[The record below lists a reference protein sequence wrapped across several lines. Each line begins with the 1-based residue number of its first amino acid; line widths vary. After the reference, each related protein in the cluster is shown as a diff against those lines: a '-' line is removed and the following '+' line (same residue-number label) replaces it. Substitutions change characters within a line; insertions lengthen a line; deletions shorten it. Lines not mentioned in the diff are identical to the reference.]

1 MKFKQGFVLGL
12 AAFLLVS
19 CTGGLKQTAPMSN
32 AAPERPALVAPAPS
46 SSTMAAMPS
55 TQPPEPT
62 TELAAEPAATKTG
75 SLMSGEHPTQ
85 GTVRLLTENNQSWI
99 ELGADFATSELGPDL
114 VVILHRS
121 ADVLGSTQPPA
132 YPINQGDYVVIAPL
146 QAFQGAQRYAVPQN
160 INLADYQSA
169 GIWCRRFNAM
179 FGSATLR
186 A

>member
-1 MKFKQGFVLGL
+1 MKFKQSFVLGL

-19 CTGGLKQTAPMSN
+19 CTAGFKQ
-32 AAPERPALVAPAPS
+32 AAPPANSAANAGSETPAIVAPAPNS
-46 SSTMAAMPS
+46 
-55 TQPPEPT
+55 QP
-62 TELAAEPAATKTG
+62 AAEARQTEGPVKKMG

-85 GTVRLLTENNQSWI
+85 GTVRLLTEGNQSWI

-132 YPINQGDYVVIAPL
+132 YPISEGEYVVLAPL
-146 QAFQGAQRYAVPQN
+146 QAFQGAQRYAIPAE

-169 GIWCRRFNAM
+169 GIWCRRFNAL
-179 FGSATLR
+179 FGAATLR

>member
-19 CTGGLKQTAPMSN
+19 CTGGLKQTAQMPSP
-32 AAPERPALVAPAPS
+32 ASDRPAIVTPAPS
-46 SSTMAAMPS
+46 PTPAAMADVM
-55 TQPPEPT
+55 QPGNP
-62 TELAAEPAATKTG
+62 LAKTG
-75 SLMSGEHPTQ
+75 KLSSGEHPTQ
-85 GTVRLLTENNQSWI
+85 GSVRLVTENNQSWI
-99 ELGADFATSELGPDL
+99 ELGPDFATSELGPDL

-132 YPINQGDYVVIAPL
+132 YPINEGDYVVIAPL
-146 QAFQGAQRYAVPQN
+146 QSFTGAQRYTIPAAV
-160 INLADYQSA
+160 NLADYQSA

-179 FGSATLR
+179 FGAATLR